1 MKSRHLALAAV
12 AAAVLLPSISTAA
25 GERDAANACARAFAA
40 SIAAPGGLAP
50 TYRLSFHAPS
60 SSLAPYGRSVTFN
73 LQAQNAKT
81 GAVLARA
88 ICSTSR
94 DGSVSELSAVPLDAR
109 IAFNDGF

>member
-1 MKSRHLALAAV
+1 MQRT
-12 AAAVLLPSISTAA
+12 P
-25 GERDAANACARAFAA
+25 ARAPSQPA
-40 SIAAPGGLAP
+40 SPLPEGLPP

-94 DGSVSELSAVPLDAR
+94 DGSVSELSAVPLDAKDSLQR
-109 IAFNDGF
+109 HGF